1 MGVMSVAMDYGDIS
15 KYHQTTTVSIISSEV
30 SSEEEQISNGECN
43 ACNYCLDI
51 CNNVDSCM
59 SCQKK
64 LNIIHNRQKRGDTET
79 SWLMDALSN
88 ICQNTESQVKDNK
101 QQTRTYTMCQLR
113 RHNHAESAWILVGDT
128 IYDATPYIKS
138 HPGGTE
144 TILRKSGGV
153 YDCTED
159 LMFHS
164 KRAQKEWRKHKIG
177 TLRRCRGCL

>member
-15 KYHQTTTVSIISSEV
+15 NKYHQTTTVSIISSEV
-30 SSEEEQISNGECN
+30 SPEEEQISNSECN
-43 ACNYCLDI
+43 ACNYCLDT
-51 CNNVDSCM
+51 CNNVDSCI

-64 LNIIHNRQKRGDTET
+64 LNTIH
-79 SWLMDALSN
+79 
-88 ICQNTESQVKDNK
+88 K

-113 RHNHAESAWILVGDT
+113 RHNHADSAWILVGDT

-164 KRAQKEWRKHKIG
+164 KRAQKEWRRHKIG

>member
-30 SSEEEQISNGECN
+30 SPEEEQISNGECN
-43 ACNYCLDI
+43 ACNYCLDT
-51 CNNVDSCM
+51 CNKDSCI

-113 RHNHAESAWILVGDT
+113 RHNHADSAWILVGDT

-144 TILRKSGGV
+144 TILRKSGGA

-177 TLRRCRGCL
+177 TLRRYRGCL

>member
-15 KYHQTTTVSIISSEV
+15 NYHQTTTVSIISSEV
-30 SSEEEQISNGECN
+30 SPEEEQISNSECN
-43 ACNYCLDI
+43 ACNYCLDT
-51 CNNVDSCM
+51 CNNVDSCIP
-59 SCQKK
+59 CQKK
-64 LNIIHNRQKRGDTET
+64 LNTINNRQKQGDMET
-79 SWLMDALSN
+79 SWFIALSN
-88 ICQNTESQVKDNK
+88 ICQNTTESHVDNK

-164 KRAQKEWRKHKIG
+164 KRAQKEWRRHKIG